1 MSGASDQVSD
11 GEVSIP
17 CLQLHVPSPH
27 AAAASPADSDDE
39 VPVPHFTLHPALV
52 SCDTDDGSLIS
63 RPSLPHIYSF
73 TYLPY
78 VRLQS
83 AL

>member
-39 VPVPHFTLHPALV
+39 VPVPHFTLHPALAILMMGLL
-52 SCDTDDGSLIS
+52 SHAQAFLIFT
-63 RPSLPHIYSF
+63 PSL
-73 TYLPY
+73 TY
-78 VRLQS
+78 VRLQP